1 MAKLGYQPAKE
12 FDMMASLSPAHKQ
25 SMEQTREA
33 MTEFVSLQVRNLLS
47 SPSVLPKLKKKTEVI
62 EQHIAHLMEKQRQ
75 FMESVDQSQTTLLDS
90 SGQES
95 IQKVEDALMQA
106 TVETDS
112 TLKRAFESQLE
123 KFHDSLYT
131 VNQKIETLEK
141 AQGYHARVLELL
153 NAMN

>member
-1 MAKLGYQPAKE
+1 MQAIVEVAVKSLTQLNASTTLAKLGYQPAKDLE
-12 FDMMASLSPAHKQ
+12 SMASLAPTHKQ
-25 SMEQTREA
+25 SMEQTRDA
-33 MTEFVSLQVRNLLS
+33 MATFVSLQVRNLLS

-95 IQKVEDALMQA
+95 IQKVEDALLQA

-112 TLKRAFESQLE
+112 TLKRAFES
-123 KFHDSLYT
+123 
-131 VNQKIETLEK
+131 
-141 AQGYHARVLELL
+141 
-153 NAMN
+153 

>member
-1 MAKLGYQPAKE
+1 
-12 FDMMASLSPAHKQ
+12 MMASLSPAQKQ

-33 MTEFVSLQVRNLLS
+33 MANFVSLQVRNLLS

-95 IQKVEDALMQA
+95 IQKVEDAL
-106 TVETDS
+106 
-112 TLKRAFESQLE
+112 L
-123 KFHDSLYT
+123 
-131 VNQKIETLEK
+131 
-141 AQGYHARVLELL
+141 
-153 NAMN
+153 

>member
-1 MAKLGYQPAKE
+1 MA
-12 FDMMASLSPAHKQ
+12 
-25 SMEQTREA
+25 T
-33 MTEFVSLQVRNLLS
+33 FVSLQVRNLLS

-95 IQKVEDALMQA
+95 IQKVEDALLAA

-141 AQGYHARVLELL
+141 AQGYHTRVLELL